1 MILILTASIMY
12 WSLQQ
17 PAEESE
23 SCPAEDGNI
32 PDASPAASVDGE
44 SETPLDG
51 EVCNLAIN
59 DAASDT
65 APSDTAPEVEN
76 EESPDKVEGKD

>member
-1 MILILTASIMY
+1 MY

-23 SCPAEDGNI
+23 SNPSEESNT
-32 PDASPAASVDGE
+32 PDASSAALMDGDRE
-44 SETPLDG
+44 TALTSE
-51 EVCNLAIN
+51 VSHLAVN

-65 APSDTAPEVEN
+65 ADTPPSPVVEN
-76 EESPDKVEGKD
+76 EESSGKVEGKDSPDGE

>member
-1 MILILTASIMY
+1 MY

-23 SCPAEDGNI
+23 SNPSEDSNT
-32 PDASPAASVDGE
+32 PDASTAASMEDDR
-44 SETPLDG
+44 ETALASAFS
-51 EVCNLAIN
+51 NLAVN

-65 APSDTAPEVEN
+65 ADTSLSQLVEN
-76 EESPDKVEGKD
+76 EESSEKVEGKDSPDRE